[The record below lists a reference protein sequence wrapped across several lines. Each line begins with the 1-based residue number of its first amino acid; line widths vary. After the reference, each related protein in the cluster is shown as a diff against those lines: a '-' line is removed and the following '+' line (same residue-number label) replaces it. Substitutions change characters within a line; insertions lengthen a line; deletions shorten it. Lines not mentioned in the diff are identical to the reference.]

1 MALHVSYLSGSVPT
15 EIAKAIPDRKVVKPD
30 TASPSTVHLT
40 PMLRWKNVGSLPERA
55 ERDRVLNPV

>member
-1 MALHVSYLSGSVPT
+1 MALHVSYLSGSVAT

-30 TASPSTVHLT
+30 TASPSTAT
-40 PMLRWKNVGSLPERA
+40 DAKWKNVGSLPERA